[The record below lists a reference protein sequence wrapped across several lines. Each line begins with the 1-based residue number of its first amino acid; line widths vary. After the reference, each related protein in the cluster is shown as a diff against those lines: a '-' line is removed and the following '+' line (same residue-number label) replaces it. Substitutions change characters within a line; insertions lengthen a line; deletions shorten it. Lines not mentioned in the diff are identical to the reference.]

1 MLENYI
7 LSLVP
12 DVSKHCICFTQKSY
26 LEDGE
31 IEVDMAW
38 EAFTFLVLQICT

>member
-1 MLENYI
+1 MCLNI
-7 LSLVP
+7 
-12 DVSKHCICFTQKSY
+12 VSVLHKRLN

-38 EAFTFLVLQICT
+38 EAFTFLVLQICTGSNIAGIHN